1 MTYKQIQESVQRL
14 HNKFSMLEPTISE
27 EKSVEKSDISQR
39 QALKEHHQKL
49 REEKFEKQKKQ
60 HIAS

>member
-14 HNKFSMLEPTISE
+14 HNKFSMLEPTISD
-27 EKSVEKSDISQR
+27 EKSVVEKSDISQR

-49 REEKFEKQKKQ
+49 REEKFEKQ
-60 HIAS
+60 